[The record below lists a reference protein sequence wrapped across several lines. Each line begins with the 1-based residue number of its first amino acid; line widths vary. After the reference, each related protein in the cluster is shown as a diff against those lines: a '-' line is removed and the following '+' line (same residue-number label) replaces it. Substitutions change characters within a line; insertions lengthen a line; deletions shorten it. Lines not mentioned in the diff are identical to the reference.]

1 MGELKYNLIVVA
13 ATIKPQIND
22 NDILHWKKR
31 DVHRYLSFTQYMFYA
46 LEHQMTGS
54 FESHV
59 SVSITKDIQI
69 SRSYKVQVM
78 QGFITILRTNNIG
91 SITLPL
97 K

>member
-1 MGELKYNLIVVA
+1 M
-13 ATIKPQIND
+13 
-22 NDILHWKKR
+22 R
-31 DVHRYLSFTQYMFYA
+31 FYA

-59 SVSITKDIQI
+59 SVSITKDIQV

-78 QGFITILRTNNIG
+78 QSFITILRTNNIG
-91 SITLPL
+91 SIALPL

>member
-1 MGELKYNLIVVA
+1 M
-13 ATIKPQIND
+13 
-22 NDILHWKKR
+22 R
-31 DVHRYLSFTQYMFYA
+31 FYA

-91 SITLPL
+91 SITL